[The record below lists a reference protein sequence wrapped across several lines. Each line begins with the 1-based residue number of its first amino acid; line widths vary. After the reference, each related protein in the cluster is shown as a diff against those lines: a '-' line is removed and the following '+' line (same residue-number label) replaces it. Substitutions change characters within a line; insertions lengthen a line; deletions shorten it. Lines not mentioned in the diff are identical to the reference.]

1 MMTVHAAF
9 PSMQHNLCECLGYF
23 IYFQAVWCREV
34 GRILYAV
41 DSRSD
46 GERVKP
52 LRSERI
58 QKTSFGR
65 VSPSGL
71 CEEKEENRSL

>member
-1 MMTVHAAF
+1 MQLF
-9 PSMQHNLCECLGYF
+9 PACNTICVRVWGIF

-58 QKTSFGR
+58 QKTSFGH